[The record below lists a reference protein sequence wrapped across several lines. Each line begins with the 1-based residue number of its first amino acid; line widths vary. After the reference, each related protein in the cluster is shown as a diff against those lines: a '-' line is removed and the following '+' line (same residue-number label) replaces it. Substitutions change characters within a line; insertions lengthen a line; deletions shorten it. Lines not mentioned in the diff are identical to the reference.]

1 MGKGGSDAPPDY
13 SAEKGEIRQATEDK
27 YQTQADAY
35 NKSIGEYNTQLG
47 TFTNQLGNLSSN
59 IGGLTYADLYD
70 DPTTAENEN
79 PYSGYQTQLQN
90 LQTGLGGLTMDAQKP
105 TFKSSMNTE
114 YGTVGIN
121 NIPDLLKA
129 NTNQYNTANM
139 DLNNLMNTLN
149 NLNRQRE
156 DEVRRVEDYRSRGL
170 TDLAGYSTQLGQ
182 MGIGD
187 LSQMNQMERDL
198 SGLKAGADNF
208 NSPLLSQ
215 MYPDGLSQFNTQY
228 SNLTSGLQELRNQR
242 QAEQDRISQFESGI
256 LTDVDAYRDRF
267 DDITIADENAIDTLL
282 KDIQTRQR
290 GVGRFSSDLGFDLSQ
305 EGGELSD
312 IYTDVS
318 GLQNERQRELDR
330 ISSAERNY
338 LGDARELE
346 RSAEGGNIYSAAGI
360 DRLEDRLRDLQ
371 GDVSGFSSAL
381 PYDFSR
387 ATGSTTDAET
397 AIASLNERRK
407 SELDNILNQIT
418 GASGSNL
425 TDLKAYDQTG
435 MEGLQSAL
443 RDAGYNLGQFSGGR
457 VNEMQTQ
464 LSNANSAI
472 DTRLQELSTARGQ
485 LETRAQELLEQINNA
500 NFYASNDLT
509 GSQTQF
515 DALNAEVELYNAQ
528 QALDE
533 IQQVENRLN
542 SERNRLVTDEAN
554 VAERLRRESS
564 DVASAIGRSGVMQF
578 NDLARNQIDPMSI
591 EQYLNLLRTQEEEE
605 NLSTGLPSAF
615 TQNVIRA

>member
-13 SAEKGEIRQATEDK
+13 SGEKSQIRQDTENK

-59 IGGLTYADLYD
+59 IGGLNYADFYD

-105 TFKSSMNTE
+105 TFQSSMNTD

-129 NTNQYNTANM
+129 NTNQYNTATM
-139 DLNNLMNTLN
+139 DVNNLMNTLN

-187 LSQMNQMERDL
+187 LAQMNQMERDL

-208 NSPLLSQ
+208 NSPIMDQL
-215 MYPDGLSQFNTQY
+215 YPDGLSQFNTQY
-228 SNLTSGLQELRNQR
+228 TNLTSGLQDLRNDR
-242 QAEQDRISQFESGI
+242 QTELDRISNFESGI
-256 LTDVDAYRDRF
+256 LTDVDAYRGRF
-267 DDITIADENAIDTLL
+267 DNMTIADEDAIGNLL
-282 KDIQTRQR
+282 KDIQGRQR

-312 IYTDVS
+312 IYSDVS

-330 ISSAERNY
+330 IGAAERNY
-338 LGDARELE
+338 LSNARELE

-371 GDVSGFSSAL
+371 ADTSGFSSAL

-407 SELDNILNQIT
+407 TELDNILNQIT
-418 GASGSNL
+418 GAAGSNL

-464 LSNANSAI
+464 LSNANAAI
-472 DTRLQELSTARGQ
+472 DTRLQELSTARGG

-509 GSQTQF
+509 GSQDQF

-564 DVASAIGRSGVMQF
+564 DVASAIGPSGVMQF
-578 NDLARNQIDPMSI
+578 NDIASNQVDPMSI

-605 NLSTGLPSAF
+605 NLTTGTPSAF
-615 TQNVIRA
+615 TRNVIRA

>member
-1 MGKGGSDAPPDY
+1 MGKGGSEAPPDY
-13 SAEKGEIRQATEDK
+13 SGEKSNIRSLTENK

-35 NKSIGEYNTQLG
+35 NQSIGDFNTQLSG
-47 TFTNQLGNLSSN
+47 FTNQLNNLSSN

-79 PYSGYQTQLQN
+79 PFGTYQTQLKD

-105 TFKSSMNTE
+105 TFQSSLNTD
-114 YGTVGIN
+114 YGTVGIQ
-121 NIPDLLKA
+121 NIPDLMKA
-129 NTNQYNTANM
+129 NTNQYNTATM
-139 DLNNLMNTLN
+139 GVSNLMNTLN
-149 NLNRQRE
+149 DLSRQRE
-156 DEVRRVEDYRSRGL
+156 DEERRIQDYRGRGL
-170 TDLAGYSTQLGQ
+170 SDLSGFSTQLGQ

-187 LSQMNQMERDL
+187 LAQMNQMERDMSAL
-198 SGLKAGADNF
+198 RSGADNF
-208 NSPLLSQ
+208 NSPIMSQ
-215 MYPDGLSQFNTQY
+215 MFPDGLSQFNTQY
-228 SNLTSGLQELRNQR
+228 DNLSSGLQDLRNQR
-242 QAEQDRISQFESGI
+242 QTEQDRISNFESGI
-256 LTDVDAYRDRF
+256 LSDVDAYRDRF
-267 DDITIADENAIDTLL
+267 DNMTIADEDAIGNLL
-282 KDIQTRQR
+282 KDIQGRQR
-290 GVGRFSSDLGFDLSQ
+290 GVGRFSSDLGFDLGQ
-305 EGGELSD
+305 ERGELSD
-312 IYTDVS
+312 IYADVT
-318 GLQNERQRELDR
+318 GLQSERQRELDR
-330 ISSAERNY
+330 IGAAERNY
-338 LGDARELE
+338 LSDARELE

-371 GDVSGFSSAL
+371 ADTSGFSSAL

-407 SELDNILNQIT
+407 SELDNILSQIT

-425 TDLKAYDQTG
+425 TDLEKYDQTG
-435 MEGLQSAL
+435 MEGLQSSL
-443 RDAGYNLGQFSGGR
+443 RDAGYDLGQFSGGR

-515 DALNAEVELYNAQ
+515 DELNAEVELYNAQ

-564 DVASAIGRSGVMQF
+564 DVASAIGPSGVMQF
-578 NDLARNQIDPMSI
+578 NDIARNQVDPMSI

-605 NLSTGLPSAF
+605 NLSSGIPSAF